1 MPSIDLRSLLLF
13 SAVLRLLLILYGEWQ
28 DTHMEVRHTDV
39 DYLVFSDAASLM
51 ASGKSPYERTTYRYG
66 ILCCLRSFTSLEG
79 GKHRRIKGIIH
90 VIACSTIQIST
101 VDKDKEFFEDKL
113 LSSALA
119 IDNLHDQMKTLSL
132 KLESSEETVRNGKL
146 FMSII
151 CNGAACGGMP
161 LAEERIRRLE
171 SEAEIV
177 LSRKSDMEFL
187 LNKTLSESS
196 RFESNMQDLL
206 LKISALESESKDSTE
221 KQQEEIQKKSEEVER
236 LQEVDKHEQHRDS
249 LEKKVGQLQ
258 TILEEKEQL
267 VLRSKD
273 REKEFE
279 DQKTEDS
286 MLESKQLEL
295 SRHLKELS
303 QRNDQAINDIRRKF
317 EVEKPLRKKRFG
329 HNPCHLLRL
338 LVVNNLVDV
347 NDLMKYFRE
356 DLHRRLLSTDLKMQV
371 LEFLPELYDMLRIDW
386 YTLTERE
393 AAIFL
398 PCLVEKYRTWT
409 TPKCLK
415 SIKEHAFAA
424 SPYPVIITLADH
436 LTPDLQAKEAQFQ
449 GKRISMKIYGERNYQ
464 TQQLIKKMIRCWFKQ
479 PAILKTAIVKDA
491 DRNSVSCL
499 ANKVAK
505 TFDFSIGGASS
516 RSCKYVLN
524 TLMQIFQYQRRC
536 CEEEYP

>member
-51 ASGKSPYERTTYRYG
+51 ASGKSPYERTTYRY
-66 ILCCLRSFTSLEG
+66 SLL
-79 GKHRRIKGIIH
+79 IAFLLIPNSMIH
-90 VIACSTIQIST
+90 CSWGRFLFSAS

-132 KLESSEETVRNGKL
+132 KLESSEETVRN
-146 FMSII
+146 
-151 CNGAACGGMP
+151 ACGGMP

-279 DQKTEDS
+279 DQKTEV
-286 MLESKQLEL
+286 SK
-295 SRHLKELS
+295 
-303 QRNDQAINDIRRKF
+303 IR
-317 EVEKPLRKKRFG
+317 
-329 HNPCHLLRL
+329 
-338 LVVNNLVDV
+338 
-347 NDLMKYFRE
+347 
-356 DLHRRLLSTDLKMQV
+356 
-371 LEFLPELYDMLRIDW
+371 
-386 YTLTERE
+386 
-393 AAIFL
+393 
-398 PCLVEKYRTWT
+398 
-409 TPKCLK
+409 
-415 SIKEHAFAA
+415 
-424 SPYPVIITLADH
+424 
-436 LTPDLQAKEAQFQ
+436 
-449 GKRISMKIYGERNYQ
+449 
-464 TQQLIKKMIRCWFKQ
+464 
-479 PAILKTAIVKDA
+479 KTA
-491 DRNSVSCL
+491 
-499 ANKVAK
+499 
-505 TFDFSIGGASS
+505 
-516 RSCKYVLN
+516 Y
-524 TLMQIFQYQRRC
+524 
-536 CEEEYP
+536 